1 MSHKVHERTAKER
14 KRMARELSLEL
25 LGPIVGKMPKSSIE
39 SLEKASCQ
47 PHILKHILEIIPVT
61 AAEIVRH
68 DIDAAFPPF
77 FRREAVFGKRNLYL
91 LKDAVVSPQSGMVWI
106 ENKILE
112 ESVGSLRRIMD
123 WGDVLHEPLL
133 PVSELTLQEPVV
145 VCHPAT
151 YYHWLLE
158 VLPNLLLAI
167 GNFPDLKIVVPEDC
181 PAYVMDGVTAILGP
195 EAADRFI
202 TCPTPIRV
210 ETLVMPQ
217 YHTLPEFTPPH
228 VMEMLRSEVKS
239 KVVRRE
245 RAEAAGTSHGPQIY
259 ISRRRSRRR
268 RLTGEDL
275 LEIRLREKGFTVL
288 HCEELSFEEQI
299 RVFHEAETVVG
310 THGAGFSNLVWSD
323 APCRVIEIFPR
334 NYILDC
340 FAWLSFSLGFDYRY
354 VICDTGHKIDEDA
367 MSAVLGM
374 I

>member
-1 MSHKVHERTAKER
+1 MSHKLHEKAAKEK
-14 KRMARELSLEL
+14 KRMARQLSLEL

-39 SLEKASCQ
+39 SLEKASYLPKIQ
-47 PHILKHILEIIPVT
+47 KHILEIITVT
-61 AAEIVRH
+61 DAEIVRH

-91 LKDAVVSPQSGMVWI
+91 IRDAVVSPHSGMVWI

-133 PVSELTLQEPVV
+133 PVSELQLQEPVV
-145 VCHPAT
+145 VCHPST

-158 VLPNLLLAI
+158 VLPNLLLAVAR
-167 GNFPDLKIVVPEDC
+167 FPDLKIIVPVDC
-181 PAYVMDGVTAILGP
+181 PAYVMDGVITILGP
-195 EAADRFI
+195 EAAGRFI
-202 TCPTPIRV
+202 TCSNPVRV

-217 YHTLPEFTPPH
+217 YHTLPEFTHPQ
-228 VMEMLRSEVKS
+228 VMAMLKSEVKAKLS
-239 KVVRRE
+239 RE
-245 RAEAAGTSHGPQIY
+245 WGDEPAASVGPKIY

-268 RLTGEDL
+268 RLGGEEL
-275 LEIRLREKGFTVL
+275 LEMGLREKGFTVL
-288 HCEELSFEEQI
+288 HCEELSFREQI

-310 THGAGFSNLVWSD
+310 THGAGFSNLVWSE

-354 VICDTGHKIDEDA
+354 VICDTGHRIDDRA
-367 MSAVLGM
+367 MNAVLETV
-374 I
+374 

>member
-1 MSHKVHERTAKER
+1 MSHKLHETAAKER
-14 KRMARELSLEL
+14 KRMARQLSLEL

-39 SLEKASCQ
+39 SLEKASSQ
-47 PHILKHILEIIPVT
+47 PKIQRHILEIIPVT

-77 FRREAVFGKRNLYL
+77 FRRETVFGKRKLYL
-91 LKDAVVSPQSGMVWI
+91 IKDAVASPHSGMVWI

-133 PVSELTLQEPVV
+133 PVSELRLQEPVI
-145 VCHPAT
+145 VCHPST

-158 VLPNLLLAI
+158 VLPNLLLAV
-167 GNFPDLKIVVPEDC
+167 GRFPELKIIVPVDC
-181 PAYVMDGVTAILGP
+181 PRYVMDGVTTILGP

-202 TCPTPIRV
+202 TCSNPVKV

-217 YHTLPEFTPPH
+217 YHTLPEFTHPQ
-228 VMEMLRSEVKS
+228 VMAMLKSEVKEKLS
-239 KVVRRE
+239 SEGRGKGAV
-245 RAEAAGTSHGPQIY
+245 SFGPKIF
-259 ISRRRSRRR
+259 ISRRKSRRR
-268 RLTGEDL
+268 RLGGEDL
-275 LEIRLREKGFTVL
+275 LEMRLREQGFTVL
-288 HCEELSFEEQI
+288 HCEELSFQEQI
-299 RVFHEAETVVG
+299 SVFHEAETVVG
-310 THGAGFSNLVWSD
+310 THGAGLSNLVWSV

-354 VICDTGHKIDEDA
+354 VICDNGHRIDEHA
-367 MSAVLGM
+367 MDAVLEM
-374 I
+374 V